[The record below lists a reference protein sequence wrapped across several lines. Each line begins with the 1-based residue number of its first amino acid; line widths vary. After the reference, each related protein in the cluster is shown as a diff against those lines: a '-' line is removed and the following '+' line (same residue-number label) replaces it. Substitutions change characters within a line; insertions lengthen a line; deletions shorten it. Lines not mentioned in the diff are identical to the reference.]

1 MLKLNPSVPPSPPL
15 YTPEIVVIYK
25 WSGVQYLLYV
35 SNSCLVS
42 PQNYLA
48 SIVVGVAV
56 GVVVQNDNAILI
68 LSLPQFFSI

>member
-1 MLKLNPSVPPSPPL
+1 M
-15 YTPEIVVIYK
+15 
-25 WSGVQYLLYV
+25 QYLLYV

-68 LSLPQFFSI
+68 LSLLQFFSI